1 VIARI
6 GIFSYPNMT
15 MLDVLGPHQTLGVC
29 PGLEVFT
36 FARTRDPP
44 VTDTGL
50 TIVPDHGFGDLP
62 ASDVLLVGG
71 GPNPYPEM
79 SDPEVLATLAGVGA
93 QARYVT
99 SVCTGALILA
109 AAGLLD
115 GNRANTHWAARE
127 VLAAYPGVEL
137 ADGRVVVD
145 RNRITGGGVT
155 AGIDLALSLIGILV
169 DDKTAAFVQLIL
181 EYNPAPPYD
190 TGHPDTA
197 PAELVATARG
207 LGAQMARSSSRP
219 TQQDPDLRHW
229 HPPELRFQAGLRPR

>member
-1 VIARI
+1 MTTPAPDQPAPTVARI
-6 GIFSYPNMT
+6 GIFIYPNMT
-15 MLDVLGPHQTLGVC
+15 MLDVLGPHQTLGLC

-36 FARTRDPP
+36 FARTRDPL

-50 TIVPDHGFGDLP
+50 TIAPDHGFDDLP
-62 ASDVLLVGG
+62 ACDVLLVGG
-71 GPNPYPEM
+71 GPNTHPEM
-79 SDPEVLATLAGVGA
+79 SDPEVTATLARVGA

-115 GNRANTHWAARE
+115 GYRANTHWSARE

-137 ADGRVVVD
+137 ADDRVVVD

-155 AGIDLALSLIGILV
+155 AGIDFALSLIGILI
-169 DDKTAAFVQLIL
+169 DDQTAAFVQLIL

-190 TGHPDTA
+190 TGHPDKA
-197 PAELVATARG
+197 PAELVAAARG
-207 LGAQMARSSSRP
+207 ICEQMA
-219 TQQDPDLRHW
+219 
-229 HPPELRFQAGLRPR
+229 PEVFAAGQAAPVSASGLG